1 MRLVTGFWSFKT
13 FAAAI
18 EPDLFTRLAG
28 GRTVTVREARAE
40 LGLAER
46 PTDLLLAACASLGL
60 LEKVGDGYR
69 NSELAEEFLV
79 TGRPYYFGGQVRYCD
94 ERTYLPWH
102 RLGEA
107 LRTNRPLTWDPQA
120 QESLFGTADPA
131 MLALFWEA
139 MYSTS
144 SFTARALAEAYDF
157 SGHSRLLDVGG
168 GAAGFPIELCRR
180 YPDMRATV
188 FDLPHVCALADEK
201 IAAAGRTGTIDTIGG
216 DFPAD
221 PALPAG
227 HDVILLSMILHDWD
241 EPTNRALL
249 AKCHAALPPGGAIVV
264 CELLLNDERSGPP
277 DAALMGMNML
287 VETEGGKNYS
297 GAEYRAWL
305 TDIGFTDARV
315 LLFDAPGANG
325 AVVARKP

>member
-144 SFTARALAEAYDF
+144 SFTAR
-157 SGHSRLLDVGG
+157 SPRRTTS
-168 GAAGFPIELCRR
+168 AG
-180 YPDMRATV
+180 T
-188 FDLPHVCALADEK
+188 ADSSMS
-201 IAAAGRTGTIDTIGG
+201 AAARRPSRSNCAGGIRICARRFSTSRTSAPWPTKRS
-216 DFPAD
+216 PR
-221 PALPAG
+221 PAG
-227 HDVILLSMILHDWD
+227 L
-241 EPTNRALL
+241 
-249 AKCHAALPPGGAIVV
+249 
-264 CELLLNDERSGPP
+264 ERSTRSAVTSRRIRRCQP
-277 DAALMGMNML
+277 GM
-287 VETEGGKNYS
+287 TS
-297 GAEYRAWL
+297 SC
-305 TDIGFTDARV
+305 
-315 LLFDAPGANG
+315 
-325 AVVARKP
+325 